1 MKTHLTDPCDSRCNS
16 ELVSL
21 SPLVMSDY
29 LGQLDCEVARELSYK
44 LYSDIFLFNIN
55 FQTAEKYFNRGGGC
69 GGLARQSQSGKMIM
83 SLTDTH

>member
-1 MKTHLTDPCDSRCNS
+1 
-16 ELVSL
+16 
-21 SPLVMSDY
+21 MSDY

-69 GGLARQSQSGKMIM
+69 GGLALAQSVRK
-83 SLTDTH
+83 DDNEPH